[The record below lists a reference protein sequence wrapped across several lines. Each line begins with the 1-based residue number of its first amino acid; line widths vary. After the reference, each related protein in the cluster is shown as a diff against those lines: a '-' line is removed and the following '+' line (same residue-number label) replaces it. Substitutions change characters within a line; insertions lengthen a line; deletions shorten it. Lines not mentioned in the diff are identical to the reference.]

1 MERECPYCQ
10 KIFSYSN
17 NAQKYCSPE
26 HMKSAGYRRHLEQRR
41 LESRLREKRR
51 RKPCP
56 VCGKLITYNAKTCVQ
71 HATYNLHREGSS
83 NWKGGR
89 HPTAGGYIVVW
100 NPKHP
105 RANGGYIWEHI
116 LLWEQANGKEL
127 PRGWVIH
134 HLNGIR
140 DDNRLINLV
149 ALPDKKHRHI
159 LAAKAKRIQQ
169 LEGLLRQQGLLL

>member
-1 MERECPYCQ
+1 M
-10 KIFSYSN
+10 
-17 NAQKYCSPE
+17 
-26 HMKSAGYRRHLEQRR
+26 
-41 LESRLREKRR
+41 
-51 RKPCP
+51 
-56 VCGKLITYNAKTCVQ
+56 
-71 HATYNLHREGSS
+71 
-83 NWKGGR
+83 
-89 HPTAGGYIVVW
+89 W